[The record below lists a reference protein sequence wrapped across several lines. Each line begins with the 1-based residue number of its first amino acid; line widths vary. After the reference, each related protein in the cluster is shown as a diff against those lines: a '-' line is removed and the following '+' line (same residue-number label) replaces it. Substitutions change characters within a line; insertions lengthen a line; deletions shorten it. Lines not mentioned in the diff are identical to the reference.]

1 MRNGGTFLVD
11 VVVAAVLVEVV
22 NVSSTEKVSASLY
35 GSASSPHCLQKHVR
49 NLASTFL
56 SILLDHESQTTR
68 DTQEHVDRSISHRPN
83 STRWV
88 KDKIG
93 GSKKLLP

>member
-1 MRNGGTFLVD
+1 
-11 VVVAAVLVEVV
+11 
-22 NVSSTEKVSASLY
+22 
-35 GSASSPHCLQKHVR
+35 
-49 NLASTFL
+49 LASTFL